1 MIPKSRYWGVLL
13 AGGQGERLWPWSR
26 HDRPKQFLPITG
38 RQSLLQLAYARLA
51 RLIPRHHIYVIGNA
65 AHTRLVREQLPQMPR
80 HRWVGEPVGRNT
92 AAAIGAG
99 AFLIGREDPGAI
111 MVVAT
116 ADHMIEPAGRWV
128 EAVRAAGE
136 IALEDVDRLV
146 CLGVP
151 PTAPITGYGDLLAG
165 RPHRRLA
172 RGRVRAAP
180 LAQFVEKPSLTTAR
194 QLIRR
199 GALWNSGM
207 FVWSIPAIARALQHH
222 LPQITRGLVMT
233 VKAEI
238 GTRAFDRQLA
248 SVYRQVPAISID
260 YGVMEQAVDCWMV
273 TGAFTW
279 DDVGSWT
286 SAARYLRRDAD
297 GNAVR
302 GAHAGCESRGNI
314 VIGEPDHLTATLGV
328 KDLVIV
334 QHRGVTLVAH
344 RSHAQQVRR
353 LVATCQETPAWRRFL

>member
-38 RQSLLQLAYARLA
+38 RHSLLQLAYARLA
-51 RLIPRHHIYVIGNA
+51 RCVPRDQIYVIGSA
-65 AHTRLVREQLPQMPR
+65 AHTRLVRAQLPQLPCS
-80 HRWVGEPVGRNT
+80 RWVGEPAGRNT
-92 AAAIGAG
+92 AAAIGTG
-99 AFLIGREDPGAI
+99 AFLIGREDPGAV

-116 ADHMIEPAGRWV
+116 ADHMIEPADRWA

-151 PTAPITGYGDLLAG
+151 PTAPITGYGYLLPG
-165 RPHRRLA
+165 RGRRRLA
-172 RGRVRAAP
+172 RGRVQAAP
-180 LAQFVEKPSLTTAR
+180 LARFVEKPSVRVAR

-222 LPQITRGLVMT
+222 LPQITRGLVMM

-238 GTRAFDRQLA
+238 GTRAFDEQLA
-248 SVYRQVPAISID
+248 QVYRQVPAISID

-286 SAARYLRRDAD
+286 SVARYLPRDAH

-302 GAHAGCESRGNI
+302 GVHTGCESRGNI
-314 VIGEPDHLTATLGV
+314 VVGEPDRLIATLGV
-328 KDLVIV
+328 RDLVIV

-344 RSHAQQVRR
+344 RSYAQQIRR
-353 LVATCQETPAWRRFL
+353 LVATCQEAPAWRKFL

>member
-1 MIPKSRYWGVLL
+1 M
-13 AGGQGERLWPWSR
+13 
-26 HDRPKQFLPITG
+26 
-38 RQSLLQLAYARLA
+38 
-51 RLIPRHHIYVIGNA
+51 
-65 AHTRLVREQLPQMPR
+65 
-80 HRWVGEPVGRNT
+80 
-92 AAAIGAG
+92 
-99 AFLIGREDPGAI
+99 
-111 MVVAT
+111 
-116 ADHMIEPAGRWV
+116 
-128 EAVRAAGE
+128 RAAGE

-151 PTAPITGYGDLLAG
+151 PTAPITGYGYLLAG

-248 SVYRQVPAISID
+248 AVYRQVPAISID

-286 SAARYLRRDAD
+286 SAARYLRR
-297 GNAVR
+297 VR